1 MEEQTKKEMK
11 AKGSKALLINI
22 IFFFIL
28 FLGIIMYVYTNLT
41 ATVIVISVIFIASL
55 LYIYLS

>member
-55 LYIYLS
+55 LYIYSS

>member
-1 MEEQTKKEMK
+1 MQEHAKKEMK
-11 AKGSKALLINI
+11 AKGSKALLINV

-28 FLGIIMYVYTNLT
+28 FLGIIMVAYTNLT
-41 ATVIVISVIFIASL
+41 TTVIIISVAFVVSI